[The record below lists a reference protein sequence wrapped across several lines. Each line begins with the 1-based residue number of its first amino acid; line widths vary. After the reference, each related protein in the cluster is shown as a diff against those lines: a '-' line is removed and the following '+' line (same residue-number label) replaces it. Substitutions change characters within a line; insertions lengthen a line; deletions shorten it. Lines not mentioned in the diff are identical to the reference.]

1 MKDAL
6 VQIDGVTKKYDS
18 LTAVDNLSLTIDKGE
33 VFALV
38 GPNGAGKTT
47 LIKMMVCLLKPDTG
61 SIVVD
66 GIDVDKNPLEAK
78 GIIGFLPE
86 NISLYGNLTAG
97 ENLRF
102 FGDLNGG
109 VSHSAI
115 EESLATAGL
124 SDVVD
129 KRVNEFSKG
138 MKQRLGLA
146 CMLVKKPSVL
156 FLDEPT
162 SGLDPSGKIYI
173 QKLLRDL
180 SKKGMT
186 IFFSSH
192 ILGEVFKVADRV
204 GFINKAKLEHVGAVA
219 SLEHLEDLYL
229 KITGDY
235 VE

>member
-1 MKDAL
+1 MTDSL
-6 VQIDGVTKKYDS
+6 IRIDGVTKRYGS
-18 LTAVDNLSLTIDKGE
+18 LTAVDNLSLTVDKGE

-47 LIKMMVCLLKPDTG
+47 LIKMMVCLLKPDGG

-66 GIDVDKNPLEAK
+66 GVDVNEDPLKAK
-78 GIIGFLPE
+78 SIIGFLPE
-86 NISLYGNLTAG
+86 NVNLYGNLTAG
-97 ENLRF
+97 QNMRF

-115 EESLATAGL
+115 EESLATVGL
-124 SDVVD
+124 LDVVD
-129 KRVNEFSKG
+129 KRVDEFSKG

-180 SKKGMT
+180 SKKGLT
-186 IFFSSH
+186 VFFSSH

-204 GFINKAKLEHVGAVA
+204 GFINKAKLEHVGKVA
-219 SLEHLEDLYL
+219 SLKHLEDLYL